1 MGLAKYAE
9 DNRGIMEERWYM
21 KSETSPFGTR
31 YNDPYLAAAWER
43 FLNGEIYAAQTKTEN
58 KDTFSSHRK

>member
-9 DNRGIMEERWYM
+9 DNREIMEERWYM

-43 FLNGEIYAAQTKTEN
+43 FLSGEIGVIQTKTEN
-58 KDTFSSHRK
+58 KDTFSSYRK